1 MTIGP
6 HEEDRHT
13 AEAPARFD
21 PGQPRRAGA
30 DALIKMGLELALVL
44 VDAAE
49 AAGSLALGRFEHAA
63 SRCAQAGIPIEAVH
77 AVLRDGVDAGLA
89 LPATES
95 PERRTRRDRVEPG
108 AISEFLE
115 ALNSVVARSYAN

>member
-1 MTIGP
+1 MIIGP
-6 HEEDRHT
+6 HEEDRH
-13 AEAPARFD
+13 AEVPAHVDR
-21 PGQPRRAGA
+21 GQPRHAGP

-49 AAGSLALGRFEHAA
+49 AAGSLALGRFEHAT

-77 AVLRDGVDAGLA
+77 AVLRDGVDAGLG

-95 PERRTRRDRVEPG
+95 PERRGRRDRVEPG
-108 AISEFLE
+108 VISEFLE